1 MARAHAVPSEESFQ
15 IPAAAFTFEGFRR
28 WAQSETFPETGR
40 IDYLAGDV
48 DVDMSPEEIS
58 THSLVKSAFA
68 LTLGNLIAER
78 ELGYLFIDRTRV
90 SSPAAQL
97 SVEPDLV
104 VLFQESL
111 RNGRVRPLS
120 WSARNPDRLTEI
132 EGPVDL
138 VVEVVSDSSVGKDMK
153 HLPHLYAQAG
163 VPELWIA
170 DARGEPLQF
179 DVHTLNKDG
188 VYTRVRLDVGGWI
201 RSPRL
206 GASFRLVRRRDPFLG
221 WAYTLER
228 RD

>member
-15 IPAAAFTFEGFRR
+15 IPAAAFAFEGFRK
-28 WAQSETFPETGR
+28 WAQSETFPESGR

-68 LTLGNLIAER
+68 LGLGILIAER

-90 SSPAAQL
+90 SSPSAQL

-111 RNGRVRPLS
+111 RESRVHLRS

-138 VVEVVSDSSVGKDMK
+138 VVEVVSDSSVGKDTK
-153 HLPHLYAQAG
+153 RLPHLYAQAG

-170 DARGEPLQF
+170 DARGEALRF
-179 DVHTLNKDG
+179 DIHTFKDG
-188 VYTRVRLDVGGWI
+188 VYTRVRPNVGGWI

-206 GASFRLVRRRDPFLG
+206 DASFRLVRRRDPFTG

-228 RD
+228 RG

>member
-28 WAQSETFPETGR
+28 WAQSETFPESGR

-48 DVDMSPEEIS
+48 DVDMSPEELS
-58 THSLVKSAFA
+58 THSLVKTA
-68 LTLGNLIAER
+68 LALGLGNLITER
-78 ELGYLFIDRTRV
+78 DLGYLFIDRSRV

-104 VLFQESL
+104 VVFQESL
-111 RNGRVRPLS
+111 REGRVRLVS
-120 WSARNPDRLTEI
+120 WSARNPERLTEI

-138 VVEVVSDSSVGKDMK
+138 VVEVISDSSLGKDTK
-153 HLPHLYAQAG
+153 RLPQLYAQAG

-170 DARGEPLQF
+170 DARGEALRF
-179 DVHTLNKDG
+179 DVHTLKDG
-188 VYTRVRLDVGGWI
+188 VYARVQPNVGGWI
-201 RSPRL
+201 RSL
-206 GASFRLVRRRDPFLG
+206 KLSASFRLVRRRDPFTG

>member
-28 WAQSETFPETGR
+28 WAQSETFPESGR

-68 LTLGNLIAER
+68 LGLGILIAER

-111 RNGRVRPLS
+111 REGRVRLVS
-120 WSARNPDRLTEI
+120 WSARHPERLTEI

-138 VVEVVSDSSVGKDMK
+138 VVEVVSDSSVGKDTK
-153 HLPHLYAQAG
+153 RLPHLYAQAG

-170 DARGEPLQF
+170 DARGEALRF
-179 DVHTLNKDG
+179 DVHTLKDG
-188 VYTRVRLDVGGWI
+188 VYARVRPHVGGWI

-221 WAYTLER
+221 WTYTLER